1 MNNEKT
7 GPEYAPG
14 DVVEVFNLDG
24 SLRWI
29 EVKEVLSV
37 NGSQVLKAIDSFY
50 CACMVNLDSLA
61 SPEKAAR

>member
-1 MNNEKT
+1 MNNEKI

-37 NGSQVLKAIDSFY
+37 NGSQVLKADEGCF
-50 CACMVNLDSLA
+50 CACLVNVETLA
-61 SPEKAAR
+61 FGGVRE